1 MPKKRGKNSQILADF
16 CKKCSKKLKNDETFL
31 KTRYKNETYD
41 HIDVYCEKHF
51 PR

>member
-1 MPKKRGKNSQILADF
+1 MPKKKGKNSLKLADF

-31 KTRYKNETYD
+31 KTRSKNDTYD